1 MNERPTEWL
10 EPSEVRRLLDSPDR
24 RTPKG
29 RRDFA
34 VLRLLAEA
42 GLREA
47 EICGLRVASLKS
59 IQGRE
64 CLHFASLKKR
74 AGKAEMRVVPLSAG
88 AVGAVKAYW
97 RGEHGKATPPPTAP
111 MFRTLGER
119 GPYKKGPLTPKALD
133 GIVARAVRAAGITKR
148 ITPHSLRHTCATAL
162 LREGADLVT
171 VQQILGHASVQTT
184 ARYLHST
191 LDRKA
196 VAVEAVAAGWVREE
210 RFSAPTSA
218 TTPKKAR
225 TSARR
230 AARKPRVAAGRVDG
244 DENDAGAE

>member
-10 EPSEVRRLLDSPDR
+10 DLAEVRRLLDTPDR

-47 EICGLRVASLKS
+47 EVCGLRIANLKS

-88 AVGAVKAYW
+88 TVAAIKTYW
-97 RGEHGKATPPPTAP
+97 KGEHGKAAPAQTEP

-119 GPYKKGPLTPKALD
+119 GPYEKGPLTPKALD
-133 GIVARAVRAAGITKR
+133 GIVARAVRAARIEKR
-148 ITPHSLRHTCATAL
+148 ITPHSLRHSCATAL

-210 RFSAPTSA
+210 RFSAPTNA
-218 TTPKKAR
+218 TTPTKAI
-225 TSARR
+225 TPARR
-230 AARKPRVAAGRVDG
+230 TTRTGRG
-244 DENDAGAE
+244 S